1 MKITP
6 QLLQEKKKA
15 GKKIS
20 MITCYDYTSA
30 RLLEKAGVDTVLVG
44 DSLGMT
50 MLGYDSTL
58 EVTVEDMI
66 HHARAV
72 KRGLKN
78 VLTVVDLP
86 FMSYQNDV
94 PGAVNNAG
102 RLVKEGKADVVKL
115 EGGEEFAD
123 VIKAIVRASIP
134 VCAHI
139 GLTPQS
145 INAFGGFKVQG
156 RDIES
161 AGKIVRDALA
171 IEKAGAVMVVLEGI
185 PTGLAEIITKLLK
198 IPTVG
203 IGAGSVT
210 DGQVLVMQDLLGLNI
225 DFKPKFVRHFADGAD
240 VFITAFEDYIREIE
254 IGSFPCAEYE
264 YALNDEIYQTLK
276 NEYL

>member
-1 MKITP
+1 MKNLFTV
-6 QLLQEKKKA
+6 KKKS

-58 EVTVEDMI
+58 EVTMEDMI

-94 PGAVNNAG
+94 AAAVNNAG
-102 RLVKEGKADVVKL
+102 RLVKEGKANIVKL

-123 VIKAIVRASIP
+123 VIKAITRASIP

-145 INAFGGFKVQG
+145 INAFGGFVVQG

-161 AGKIVRDALA
+161 ARKIVRDALA
-171 IEKAGAVMVVLEGI
+171 VEKAGAVMVVLGGI
-185 PTGLAEIITKLLK
+185 PTRLAEIITKLLK

-203 IGAGSVT
+203 IGAGNVT

-225 DFKPKFVRHFADGAD
+225 DFKPKFVKHFMNGAD
-240 VFITAFEDYIREIE
+240 IFVTAFKDYISEIE
-254 IGSFPCAEYE
+254 TLSFPGAEHE
-264 YALNDEIYQTLK
+264 FALNDEIYQTLK
-276 NEYL
+276 KEYL

>member
-1 MKITP
+1 MKNLFTV
-6 QLLQEKKKA
+6 KKKS

-58 EVTVEDMI
+58 EVTMEDMI

-94 PGAVNNAG
+94 AGAVGNAG
-102 RLVKEGKADVVKL
+102 RLVKEGKANIVKL

-123 VIKAIVRASIP
+123 VIKAITRASIP

-145 INAFGGFKVQG
+145 INAFGGFVVQG

-161 AGKIVRDALA
+161 ARKIVRDALA
-171 IEKAGAVMVVLEGI
+171 VEKAGAVMVVLEGI
-185 PTGLAEIITKLLK
+185 PTRLAEIITKLLK
-198 IPTVG
+198 IPTIG
-203 IGAGSVT
+203 IGAGNVT
-210 DGQVLVMQDLLGLNI
+210 DGQVLVMQDLLGLNV
-225 DFKPKFVRHFADGAD
+225 DFKPKFVKHFMNGAD
-240 VFITAFEDYIREIE
+240 VFVTAVKDYISEIE
-254 IGSFPCAEYE
+254 TRSFPGAEHE
-264 YALNDEIYQTLK
+264 FALNDEIYQTLK